1 LGGLLGGL
9 IFARIGNAVQPHR
22 IFPWTFVGMG
32 SLLLIIVNNRMIVL
46 ALILFCLIGILA
58 IGANVT
64 STTIFQNSA
73 PNSYLGRIF
82 GALGMVS
89 ALMILL
95 GQGSAS
101 ILADRLGVVFLLN
114 IAGGLYVVSGLI
126 PLAMM
131 RKLNSSDIGKTEI
144 IK

>member
-1 LGGLLGGL
+1 
-9 IFARIGNAVQPHR
+9 
-22 IFPWTFVGMG
+22 
-32 SLLLIIVNNRMIVL
+32 MIVL